1 MSVEAAY
8 FVPRS
13 QVWEGSRG
21 RQQGRVHLIV
31 GGRTLCGRR
40 RGWYE
45 RPPDGETRCLR
56 CADRATQYGVEWP
69 VQHTGK
75 EPS

>member
-1 MSVEAAY
+1 MSLEAAY

-21 RQQGRVHLIV
+21 RQSGRVHLILDGKV
-31 GGRTLCGRR
+31 LCGRK

-45 RPPDGETRCLR
+45 RPPEGEPICERCEKRRDALSLN
-56 CADRATQYGVEWP
+56 TE
-69 VQHTGK
+69 TG
-75 EPS
+75 EQG